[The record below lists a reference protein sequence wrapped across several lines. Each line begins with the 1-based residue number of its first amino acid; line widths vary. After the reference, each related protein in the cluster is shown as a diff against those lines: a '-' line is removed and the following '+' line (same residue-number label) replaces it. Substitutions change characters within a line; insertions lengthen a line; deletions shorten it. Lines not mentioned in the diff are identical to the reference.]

1 MTDDFVTDGILPDE
15 STSDDDE
22 FDPDALGSDDF
33 LDDVEEELDAAI
45 DPLDEVLPL
54 VDDEEEEDELLEE
67 EIE

>member
-1 MTDDFVTDGILPDE
+1 MTDDFVTDGILPEE

-33 LDDVEEELDAAI
+33 LDDVEEEIDDVI
-45 DPLDEVLPL
+45 DPLDETVVPPEE
-54 VDDEEEEDELLEE
+54 DDEEDELLEE